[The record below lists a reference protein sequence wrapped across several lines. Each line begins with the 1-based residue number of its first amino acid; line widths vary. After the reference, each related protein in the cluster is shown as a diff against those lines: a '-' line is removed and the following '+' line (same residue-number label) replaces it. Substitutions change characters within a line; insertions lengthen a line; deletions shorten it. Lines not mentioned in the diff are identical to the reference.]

1 MLSKRDLTRKSIM
14 ALKLDLLNPRRN
26 ESSSVSGL
34 SGLGRDA
41 LDMNRSNSS
50 SGTGRRLVFR
60 GQGVNVVLPSVIPE
74 LNWEESD
81 ILEMV
86 SRIHLLEKEEVV
98 SDGEAY

>member
-1 MLSKRDLTRKSIM
+1 M
-14 ALKLDLLNPRRN
+14 ALKLDLLNTRRN

-34 SGLGRDA
+34 SSLGRDA
-41 LDMNRSNSS
+41 LDMSRSSSS

-60 GQGVNVVLPSVIPE
+60 GQGVNVLLPSVIPE
-74 LNWEESD
+74 LDCEGND

-98 SDGEAY
+98 SDGKSC